1 MAAKRAVA
9 AVKRGA
15 NDEGAEQ
22 FRPALPPAAVGE
34 PAEPGGHHPDYL
46 LPPHAAPASAS
57 SDPAS
62 SALARRPGFARPR
75 ARCALPQSALPRL
88 EHRPR
93 RRAPGAHTGAP
104 TPAGPSALPPRS
116 DGCAATL
123 LATPRGGVQQPPGP
137 SSSPSSRGRAPP
149 SGPSRGPPS
158 RAIPP
163 RRPAGRGPPRP
174 VRLRWGCGQRNI
186 LPLRRH
192 GVSTFS
198 HGKRQNT
205 TALPP
210 ALLAFEPLGFALA
223 RLPVCGIY
231 DVYHASVGFDS
242 ITRRV
247 DAVPSGSVTRSLEG
261 LRTGGKPSPTP
272 LTLPN
277 GLRATVSRSAGRR
290 SLLSRALKPRALR
303 PPRLYGA
310 PRLRQALAHLNHP
323 SLPGHPASGT
333 PPRGSRGR
341 GRPRLQLSHPGELL
355 DGGEVAPGG
364 ALQDPRLLEHI
375 GRREPL
381 GGVVNDPPVLGGNQ
395 CLE

>member
-62 SALARRPGFARPR
+62 SALASL
-75 ARCALPQSALPRL
+75 ALGPDAPSPKVPSLASNTDPAAG
-88 EHRPR
+88 
-93 RRAPGAHTGAP
+93 APGLTTGAP
-104 TPAGPSALPPRS
+104 APAGPSALPPRS

-137 SSSPSSRGRAPP
+137 SSSPSFRGRAPP

-210 ALLAFEPLGFALA
+210 ALLAFEPLGFALP
-223 RLPVCGIY
+223 RLPACDVY
-231 DVYHASVGFDS
+231 DVYHASVGLDS

-247 DAVPSGSVTRSLEG
+247 DAVPSGLTIRSW
-261 LRTGGKPSPTP
+261 
-272 LTLPN
+272 
-277 GLRATVSRSAGRR
+277 RA
-290 SLLSRALKPRALR
+290 
-303 PPRLYGA
+303 
-310 PRLRQALAHLNHP
+310 
-323 SLPGHPASGT
+323 
-333 PPRGSRGR
+333 
-341 GRPRLQLSHPGELL
+341 
-355 DGGEVAPGG
+355 
-364 ALQDPRLLEHI
+364 
-375 GRREPL
+375 
-381 GGVVNDPPVLGGNQ
+381 
-395 CLE
+395 

>member
-15 NDEGAEQ
+15 SDEGAEQ
-22 FRPALPPAAVGE
+22 FRPALSPAAVGE

-46 LPPHAAPASAS
+46 LPPHAAPA
-57 SDPAS
+57 PAS
-62 SALARRPGFARPR
+62 SALASLALGPDAPSPKVPSLASNTDPAAGRPG
-75 ARCALPQSALPRL
+75 L
-88 EHRPR
+88 
-93 RRAPGAHTGAP
+93 TMGAP
-104 TPAGPSALPPRS
+104 APAGPSALPPRS

-192 GVSTFS
+192 GFSTFS

-210 ALLAFEPLGFALA
+210 ALLAFEPLGFALP
-223 RLPVCGIY
+223 RLPVC

-247 DAVPSGSVTRSLEG
+247 DAVPSGPVTRSW
-261 LRTGGKPSPTP
+261 
-272 LTLPN
+272 
-277 GLRATVSRSAGRR
+277 RA
-290 SLLSRALKPRALR
+290 
-303 PPRLYGA
+303 
-310 PRLRQALAHLNHP
+310 
-323 SLPGHPASGT
+323 
-333 PPRGSRGR
+333 
-341 GRPRLQLSHPGELL
+341 
-355 DGGEVAPGG
+355 
-364 ALQDPRLLEHI
+364 
-375 GRREPL
+375 
-381 GGVVNDPPVLGGNQ
+381 
-395 CLE
+395 

>member
-1 MAAKRAVA
+1 MATGVR
-9 AVKRGA
+9 
-15 NDEGAEQ
+15 

-62 SALARRPGFARPR
+62 SALASLALGPDAPSPKVPSLASNTDPAAGRPG
-75 ARCALPQSALPRL
+75 LT
-88 EHRPR
+88 
-93 RRAPGAHTGAP
+93 TGAP
-104 TPAGPSALPPRS
+104 APAGPSALPPRS

-231 DVYHASVGFDS
+231 DVYHASVGLDS

-247 DAVPSGSVTRSLEG
+247 DAAPSGPVTRSW
-261 LRTGGKPSPTP
+261 
-272 LTLPN
+272 
-277 GLRATVSRSAGRR
+277 RA
-290 SLLSRALKPRALR
+290 
-303 PPRLYGA
+303 
-310 PRLRQALAHLNHP
+310 
-323 SLPGHPASGT
+323 
-333 PPRGSRGR
+333 
-341 GRPRLQLSHPGELL
+341 
-355 DGGEVAPGG
+355 
-364 ALQDPRLLEHI
+364 
-375 GRREPL
+375 
-381 GGVVNDPPVLGGNQ
+381 
-395 CLE
+395 